1 MASQTTIMVVDD
13 EPDLLAITKI
23 MLEKKG
29 YLIHGFTDP
38 KEALLHVQEDGGCTD
53 CKLVLSDVRMP
64 SMSGIELVKHIK
76 NLHPEVKVILMTAY
90 KVSEE
95 ESQIVIPV
103 DAFLNKPFRSAE
115 LIEAI
120 EKAACK

>member
-1 MASQTTIMVVDD
+1 MVVDD
-13 EPDLLAITKI
+13 EPDLLAMTKI

-29 YLIHGFTDP
+29 YLIHGFTNP
-38 KEALLHVQEDGGCTD
+38 KEALLHVQKEGCTD

-76 NLHPEVKVILMTAY
+76 NLHPEVKAILMTAY

-120 EKAACK
+120 EKAAYK

>member
-1 MASQTTIMVVDD
+1 MASQTIMVVDD

-64 SMSGIELVKHIK
+64 SMSGIELVERIK
-76 NLHPEVKVILMTAY
+76 NLHPELKVILMTAY

-95 ESQIVIPV
+95 ESQVVIPV

-120 EKAACK
+120 DKAACK

>member
-1 MASQTTIMVVDD
+1 MASQTIMVVDD

-64 SMSGIELVKHIK
+64 SMSGIELVKRIK

>member
-1 MASQTTIMVVDD
+1 MASQTIMVVDD

-29 YLIHGFTDP
+29 YLIHGFINP
-38 KEALLHVQEDGGCTD
+38 KEALLHVQEDGCTD